1 MWTTCENM
9 WTNVKTRESMN
20 VSQHSVESCLSIR
33 STSQTSLQFPI
44 CKYFSFYISCK
55 FDLGVDFKYY
65 IQMCIG
71 VPLFWA
77 NRCCKIFVVW
87 RLNFVQFI
95 LQNFCILKEP
105 QSRFSN
111 CFPHI
116 WRLLC
121 KFDSV
126 VSFKYQMGASTRPWG
141 ITGRCKEIKGTDYKQ
156 MALNLF
162 SRGHA
167 GNLYDGE

>member
-105 QSRFSN
+105 QSRFTN

-116 WRLLC
+116 WRLLR
-121 KFDSV
+121 KFDFGEFQISNGCINV
-126 VSFKYQMGASTRPWG
+126 TLKDYRG
-141 ITGRCKEIKGTDYKQ
+141 CKEIKGTDYKQ

-162 SRGHA
+162 SRWHA
-167 GNLYDGE
+167 GNLYNGE